1 VHIFTRF
8 HIFSLG
14 DVDRRF
20 DGLIDAES
28 SLISRRIFM
37 EPEIYAR
44 ELERIFAP
52 PPLRYPERLSK
63 R

>member
-1 VHIFTRF
+1 ME
-8 HIFSLG
+8 
-14 DVDRRF
+14 RRF